1 MKKLIGLASL
11 AMILTLSGCDKD
23 KTEAEPYLIFKFK
36 FDPNQERLDNF
47 GNPSV
52 IPANHGTQSPNFK
65 YMAAHYLEM
74 AQDRYTQIGDGTVLY
89 HAEETTLGG
98 STAIVF
104 EKEVLAKNDS
114 VFLKIPLKDVK
125 AGSYEWLRVSLA
137 YQNYEVNFLLDTSVN
152 VGGTL
157 YPIKQEFPCQVA
169 SFVGYNTY
177 IKSYNLRSQTVTVNA
192 NKPQGYWGSEAYGTI
207 FGQAFSQVNTGQ
219 APAGSTTVVNPIEA
233 TSPIPRLLNSCLA
246 TGQFEGGNLVITGKE
261 TKDVVVT
268 VSLSV
273 NKSFEWLE
281 VVNDGKWEPLKG
293 ENVVDMGIRGL
304 KALH

>member
-1 MKKLIGLASL
+1 MKKLIGCSFL
-11 AMILTLSGCDKD
+11 AMTIALSGCHKD
-23 KTEAEPYLIFKFK
+23 KTTQEPYLIFKFK

-47 GNPSV
+47 GNASTM
-52 IPANHGTQSPNFK
+52 PANHAGQSPTFK
-65 YMAAHYLEM
+65 YMCAHYLEM
-74 AQDRYTQIGDGTVLY
+74 APDRYTQIGAGTVLY

-104 EKEVLAKNDS
+104 EKEVLTKNDS

-137 YQNYEVNFLLDTSVN
+137 YQNYEVNFLLDTNYN
-152 VGGTL
+152 VGGTN
-157 YPIKQEFPCQVA
+157 YPIYQEFPCEIA
-169 SFVGYNTY
+169 SFVGFNSY
-177 IKSYNLRSQTVTVNA
+177 IKSYKLHSQTVTVNA
-192 NKPQGYWGSEAYGTI
+192 NKAQGYWGSEAYGTVY
-207 FGQAFSQVNTGQ
+207 GQAFNQVNTGQ

-233 TSPIPRLLNSCLA
+233 TSPIPRLSNSCLA

-261 TKDVVVT
+261 TSDIVVT

-273 NKSFEWLE
+273 NKSFEWVE
-281 VVNDGKWEPLKG
+281 VVNDGKWEPFKG
-293 ENVVDMGIRGL
+293 EQVVDMGIRGL